1 MFKNLFYIATIIVP
15 QWVHKQRLLL
25 KRRGSFKAYLN
36 LTVRFHEI
44 GQDKYVQAARY
55 KNGR

>member
-1 MFKNLFYIATIIVP
+1 MIRDLIYVARVIVP
-15 QWVHKQRLLL
+15 LWVHKQRLLL

-44 GQDKYVQAARY
+44 GQDPYVQAARY
-55 KNGR
+55 KHGR